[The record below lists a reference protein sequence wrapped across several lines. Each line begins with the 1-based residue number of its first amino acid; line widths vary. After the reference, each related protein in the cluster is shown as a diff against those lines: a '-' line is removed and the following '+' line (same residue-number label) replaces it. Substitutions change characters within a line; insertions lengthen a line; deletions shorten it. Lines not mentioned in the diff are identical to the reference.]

1 MRNIKNQS
9 ILLLATGLGI
19 GYLPRAPGTFGSMLG
34 PSLVIGL
41 LWCGSSLPV
50 YLLISALL
58 FLAGVYICDRGAKIL
73 GLDDPGCI
81 VFDEITAFTVV
92 MLPVVNRPVDSQFF
106 WYSVQAFLWFRLF
119 DIWKPWPVRYFDR
132 IHGGWGIMAD
142 DFVAAIYAAICL
154 YATLILLG
162 WF

>member
-1 MRNIKNQS
+1 MRNSKEQF

-19 GYLPRAPGTFGSMLG
+19 GYLPRAPGTFGSLLG
-34 PSLVIGL
+34 PPLVMAL
-41 LWCGSSLPV
+41 MWFNLTVPV
-50 YLLISALL
+50 YILVSVVL
-58 FLAGVYICDRGAKIL
+58 FLLGGVVCDQAAKIL
-73 GLDDPGCI
+73 DLDDPGCV

-92 MLPVVNRPVDSQFF
+92 MLPVANLPIDGQFMAI
-106 WYSVQAFLWFRLF
+106 SVLAFLWFRLF

-132 IHGGWGIMAD
+132 IHSGWGIMAD
-142 DFVAAIYAAICL
+142 DYVAAIYAAICL

>member
-1 MRNIKNQS
+1 MRNSKEQF

-19 GYLPRAPGTFGSMLG
+19 GYLPRAPGTFGSLLG
-34 PSLVIGL
+34 PPLVMAL
-41 LWCGSSLPV
+41 MWFNLTVPV
-50 YLLISALL
+50 YILVSVVL
-58 FLAGVYICDRGAKIL
+58 FLLGGLVCDQAAKIL
-73 GLDDPGCI
+73 DLDDPGCV

-92 MLPVVNRPVDSQFF
+92 MLPVVNLPIDGQFMAI
-106 WYSVQAFLWFRLF
+106 SLLAFLWFRLF

-142 DFVAAIYAAICL
+142 DYVAAIYAAICL

>member
-19 GYLPRAPGTFGSMLG
+19 GYLPRAPGTFGSLLG
-34 PSLVIGL
+34 PPLVTGL
-41 LWCGSSLPV
+41 LWFHLPLAV
-50 YLLISALL
+50 YLLISVLL
-58 FLAGVYICDRGAKIL
+58 FLAGVYLCDRGAKIL

-92 MLPVVNRPVDSQFF
+92 LLPVIDRAVDSRFLWF
-106 WYSVQAFLWFRLF
+106 SVIGFLWFRLF

>member
-19 GYLPRAPGTFGSMLG
+19 GYLPRAPGTFGSLLG
-34 PSLVIGL
+34 PPLVIGL
-41 LWCGSSLPV
+41 LWCCPSLPV
-50 YLLISALL
+50 YLLISSLL

-92 MLPVVNRPVDSQFF
+92 LLPVVDRGVDSQFL
-106 WYSVQAFLWFRLF
+106 WYSVLAFLWFRLF

-142 DFVAAIYAAICL
+142 DFAAAIYAAICL